1 MASQCT
7 ADRRRIGCPLIG
19 IPETVRPD
27 GLILTIRARQAAISM
42 AIKFRCTRCRARLHV
57 PTRWGG
63 TSVACP
69 KCSTRVVVPAGE
81 KPVTRFEQADVE
93 RSLDSLE
100 PAPGGIFAT
109 ASFEVPLHGESED
122 VAMADEDGM
131 TRPRWTVYA
140 HVTLVTVV
148 AVVSFFLGALWMS
161 SGLSP

>member
-1 MASQCT
+1 VFDA
-7 ADRRRIGCPLIG
+7 GG
-19 IPETVRPD
+19 RPD
-27 GLILTIRARQAAISM
+27 GRETRDPVRTGRRRA
-42 AIKFRCTRCRARLHV
+42 F
-57 PTRWGG
+57 
-63 TSVACP
+63 
-69 KCSTRVVVPAGE
+69 
-81 KPVTRFEQADVE
+81 
-93 RSLDSLE
+93 LDSLE
-100 PAPGGIFAT
+100 PVPGGIFAT